1 MNQDKIREKAVQFQ
15 VLQNT
20 LRGLE
25 QNHKMITSDIEDVHR
40 TRLALEDL
48 ENSKGDA
55 YIPLGANNFVAGEI
69 KDNEHVL
76 VSIGSG
82 IAVKKKRQEALEISE
97 KNIKQLQKQ
106 ADNIGK
112 EIRKVTDNLMKL
124 QTDIETLRK

>member
-69 KDNEHVL
+69 KGPPVP
-76 VSIGSG
+76 
-82 IAVKKKRQEALEISE
+82 
-97 KNIKQLQKQ
+97 
-106 ADNIGK
+106 
-112 EIRKVTDNLMKL
+112 
-124 QTDIETLRK
+124 